1 MSHRAAPYGD
11 FSEKVERVPENGGC
25 GEIRAVLAEVCTER
39 NTAPNRPASACD
51 LVAG

>member
-1 MSHRAAPYGD
+1 VSHRVALCAAFDAQVEIVSDKQASGENSGD
-11 FSEKVERVPENGGC
+11 FG
-25 GEIRAVLAEVCTER
+25 EVCTER